1 MFGNEALQQQAAYIP
16 QGTGYQFMG
25 GAAQPQKI
33 YNVLTNEEIQK
44 LITKENQF
52 SLQLTATEVLRA
64 KCNHRR
70 ADGLDD
76 AIEEDPI
83 TGISKCNICGYEFKP
98 VDANTSIEQIQDAVT
113 TILDMIQTTKLLY
126 IDIPKEAAAEYYQI
140 IPLIEKLPK
149 LFEFAVKN
157 YAKHTQ
163 YNPYQYNNKNMS
175 TMQLFNA
182 LVGGLNPGYTAQP
195 QMAPQQP
202 VAPQPMANPYM
213 APQAAPYG
221 MPYGAPYGMPASNGF
236 GYMPQT
242 AGFQYNPNPV
252 AAPQAAPEVA
262 APAAEAP
269 QTTVTENFK
278 A

>member
-1 MFGNEALQQQAAYIP
+1 MFGNEMQGAYIP
-16 QGTGYQFMG
+16 QGTGYQYVG
-25 GAAQPQKI
+25 GAQAQAPKI
-33 YNVLTNEEIQK
+33 YNILSNEEIQK

-83 TGISKCNICGYEFKP
+83 TGISKCQICGYEFKP
-98 VDANTSIEQIQDAVT
+98 VDANTSIEQIQEAVT

-126 IDIPKEAAAEYYQI
+126 IDIPKDAAAEYYQI

-149 LFEFAVKN
+149 LFEYAVKN

-163 YNPYQYNNKNMS
+163 FNPYQYNNRNMS

-182 LVGGLNPGYTAQP
+182 LVGSMNPGFAPQP

-202 VAPQPMANPYM
+202 INPQQPMGNPYM
-213 APQAAPYG
+213 APQQPYG
-221 MPYGAPYGMPASNGF
+221 MPYGAPYGMPSNGF

-242 AGFQYNPNPV
+242 AGFQYNPNP
-252 AAPQAAPEVA
+252 AVA
-262 APAAEAP
+262 APAAPEAAPAAEAAP